1 MSVSAIKLM
10 DPNEIEGMPDS
21 EVPLLV
27 LPQLQQS
34 LSERATRFDQLAK
47 GSLTEWL
54 AFCGKLA
61 RAQASSIEQLTLSA
75 LDENVVKESF
85 KHGMPPAS
93 ISTWKAGD
101 DWQQAMNLFVTEL
114 QKQELPKHVGDI
126 VQAFKAADRTLLQQ
140 QAQDYLNAREDSVKP
155 EWAPLLGAILQI
167 IWMKRVEGLK
177 SYAAHYKG
185 QSSLCPV
192 CGSHPVASVVRVGDR
207 DAHRYLACS
216 LCLSEWYGPR
226 ARCTNCETPKEVS
239 ILGESQES
247 LVQGECCDDC
257 HGYLKIMYQ
266 SRDPLMDVVA
276 DDLASIQVD
285 LALANE
291 DYLRTG
297 RNLFLMTGGQS
308 DKKDT

>member
-1 MSVSAIKLM
+1 MTVSAIKLM
-10 DPNEIEGMPDS
+10 DPKEIEGMPDS

-27 LPQLQQS
+27 LPQLQQT
-34 LSERATRFDQLAK
+34 LNERATRFEQLAN
-47 GSLTEWL
+47 GPLAEWL
-54 AFCGKLA
+54 AFCAKLA
-61 RAQASSIEQLTLSA
+61 RAQALSIEQLKLTP
-75 LDENVVKESF
+75 LDESVVKESF

-101 DWQQAMNLFVTEL
+101 DWQQAFDLFVAEL
-114 QKQELPKHVGDI
+114 EKQNLPKQVQEI
-126 VQAFKAADRTLLQQ
+126 VQAFKSAD
-140 QAQDYLNAREDSVKP
+140 QALVQRQAVDYLNAQESEVKP
-155 EWAPLLGAILQI
+155 EWAPFLGAILQM
-167 IWMKRVEGLK
+167 IWMRRVEGLK
-177 SYAAHYKG
+177 PYVAHYKG

-239 ILGESQES
+239 ILGETQES

-266 SRDPLMDVVA
+266 SRDPMMDVIA

-297 RNLFLMTGGQS
+297 RNLFLMAGGQS

>member
-1 MSVSAIKLM
+1 MTVSAIKLM
-10 DPNEIEGMPDS
+10 DPKEIEGMPDS

-27 LPQLQQS
+27 LPQLQQT
-34 LSERATRFDQLAK
+34 LNERATRFEQLAK
-47 GSLTEWL
+47 GPLAEWL
-54 AFCGKLA
+54 SFCAKLA
-61 RAQASSIEQLTLSA
+61 RAQALSIEKLTLTP
-75 LDENVVKESF
+75 LDESVVKESF

-101 DWQQAMNLFVTEL
+101 DWQQAFDLFVAEL
-114 QKQELPKHVGDI
+114 EKQSLPKQVQDI
-126 VQAFKAADRTLLQQ
+126 VQAFKSADQTLIQQ
-140 QAQDYLNAREDSVKP
+140 QAVDYLNARESEVKP
-155 EWAPLLGAILQI
+155 EWAPFLGAILQI
-167 IWMKRVEGLK
+167 IWMRQVEGLK
-177 SYAAHYKG
+177 PYVAHYKG

-239 ILGESQES
+239 ILGQTQES

-266 SRDPLMDVVA
+266 SRDPMMDVMA

-297 RNLFLMTGGQS
+297 RNLFLMAGGQS

>member
-1 MSVSAIKLM
+1 MTVSAIKLM
-10 DPNEIEGMPDS
+10 DPKEIEGMPDS

-27 LPQLQQS
+27 LPQLQQT
-34 LSERATRFDQLAK
+34 LNERATRFEQLAN
-47 GSLTEWL
+47 GPLAEWL
-54 AFCGKLA
+54 AFCAKLA
-61 RAQASSIEQLTLSA
+61 RAQALSIEQLKLTP
-75 LDENVVKESF
+75 LDESVVKESF

-101 DWQQAMNLFVTEL
+101 DWQQAFDLFVAEL
-114 QKQELPKHVGDI
+114 EKQNLPKQVQDI
-126 VQAFKAADRTLLQQ
+126 VQAFKSAD
-140 QAQDYLNAREDSVKP
+140 QALVQRQAVDYLNARESEVKP
-155 EWAPLLGAILQI
+155 EWAPFLGAILQM
-167 IWMKRVEGLK
+167 IWMRRVEGLK
-177 SYAAHYKG
+177 PYVAHYNG

-239 ILGESQES
+239 ILGETQES

-266 SRDPLMDVVA
+266 SRDPMMDVIA

-297 RNLFLMTGGQS
+297 RNLFLMAGGQS